1 MKTASFFI
9 LFVLRSLRCRFMEV
23 RQVVYKNFSG
33 KKGDMILLLMSS
45 SFSTFLLL
53 IIFALEL
60 PKPSARVR
68 GFTEGLWDA

>member
-1 MKTASFFI
+1 
-9 LFVLRSLRCRFMEV
+9 MEV
-23 RQVVYKNFSG
+23 RQVVYKNCSG
-33 KKGDMILLLMSS
+33 KKGDMILLLRSS